1 MLRRL
6 QIRRKDDPASREWD
20 STTKGEHMKTVGV
33 LKIIIGIVAGIMF
46 FGSSFGLT
54 HQLEWLPELMEN
66 VGTVGLV
73 VSAWIFLDGIKDIAE
88 AISLDTLITAAD
100 RSDEE
105 RSQSNEQLQSS
116 LDNAMQQARAAYDTE
131 PKAIN

>member
-1 MLRRL
+1 
-6 QIRRKDDPASREWD
+6 
-20 STTKGEHMKTVGV
+20 MKTVGV

-54 HQLEWLPELMEN
+54 HPLEWLPDLMEN

-88 AISLDTLITAAD
+88 AISLDALITAAD

-105 RSQSNEQLQSS
+105 RSPVERATTVLAGRCYAAGKSS
-116 LDNAMQQARAAYDTE
+116 LRH
-131 PKAIN
+131 